1 MKNINL
7 ENISEEVYQQIVEI
21 AKEENHSVNQQLL
34 VLLKKAFTLHK
45 RPQLDLI
52 ERIDS
57 RREEMAMRVGIMP
70 DSTELLRGDRER

>member
-7 ENISEEVYQQIVEI
+7 ENISEEVYQQIMEI
-21 AKEENHSVNQQLL
+21 AKEENRSVNQQLL
-34 VLLKKAFTLHK
+34 VLLEKAVRLHK

-57 RREEMAMRVGIMP
+57 RRKKMAMRVGIMP
-70 DSTELLRGDRER
+70 DSTELLRADRER